1 MEEPGM
7 AIDIDQLGI
16 KVRRLR
22 DHYHQRDARWA
33 DLLSIRQGNIQQVFP
48 ELFSSDFPKPM
59 VANFIDVAARD
70 IAEVIAP
77 LPAFNCDTTDAIS
90 DRARKRADK
99 RTMIAAG
106 YRDTCNLQTQMYT
119 GADRYV
125 TFGMLAFIIEPD
137 FENKRPMIRIDNPVG
152 AYPEFDRFNKL
163 RSYTRRYQKTVREL
177 CNEFPEFESTIRGP
191 YEQSNSERM
200 LEVFRYV
207 DKDETI
213 LFVPERKNLVL
224 DRAKNFIDEIPVV
237 IAVRPGIDSDEHQRG
252 QFDDIMWVQVAR
264 ARFAT
269 LQLEA
274 ATKSV
279 QAPFALP
286 NDVNV
291 LEIGPDATIR
301 SANPEKIRR
310 VGLDVSPSIFQES
323 ATLDQELRVGSRYPQ
338 GRLGVQSGSIVT
350 GRGVEALMGGF
361 DTQVKTAQAVFA
373 ETFRH
378 VMRICFLTDEK
389 LFGTETKEVRGVN
402 AGAPYEIT
410 YNPTKDIAGDYWCD
424 VTYGLMAGLDPNR
437 ALVFGLQ
444 ARGDKLISRDFLRR
458 QMPWEMNVTM
468 EEEKVEVE
476 ELRDALI
483 QAVSGYAQSLPA
495 LIAQGQDPS
504 KILTAMAA
512 IIHGR
517 QEGKEVE
524 EVIATAFA
532 PQPQPESPAGAAPE
546 EAQGAPGEAPSGVPG
561 QPGQGGGQLPPGL
574 SASGRMQG
582 VAPGQEGMAPGGRPS
597 LQTLLA
603 GISSSGNA
611 QMSAGVIRRQP
622 V

>member
-1 MEEPGM
+1 M
-7 AIDIDQLGI
+7 AMDIDELGT
-16 KVRRLR
+16 KVRKLR

-48 ELFSSDFPKPM
+48 GMFSDEYPKPM
-59 VANFIDVAARD
+59 VANFIDIAARD
-70 IAEVIAP
+70 VAEVIAP
-77 LPAFNCDTTDAIS
+77 LPAFNCDTTDSIS
-90 DRARKRADK
+90 DRARRKADK

-106 YRDTCNLQTQMYT
+106 YRDSCNLQTQMYS
-119 GADRYV
+119 GADRYI
-125 TFGMLAFIIEPD
+125 TFGMVAFIIEPD
-137 FENKRPMIRIDNPVG
+137 FDNNRPMIRIDNPINS
-152 AYPEFDRFNKL
+152 YPEFDRFGKL
-163 RSYTRRYQKTVREL
+163 RSYTKRYNKTVREL
-177 CNEFPEFESTIRGP
+177 CNEFPEHEPVIRGP
-191 YEQSNSERM
+191 YEQRGSERM

-224 DRAKNFIDEIPVV
+224 DRSKNFIDEIPVV
-237 IAVRPGIDSDEHQRG
+237 IATRPGLDSDEHQRG

-264 ARFAT
+264 SRFAT

-274 ATKSV
+274 AQKSV

-310 VGLDVSPSIFQES
+310 VDLNIPNGIFQES
-323 ATLDQELRVGSRYPQ
+323 QLLDQELRVGSRYPQ
-338 GRLGVQSGSIVT
+338 GRLGQQSGSIVT

-373 ETFRH
+373 EAFRH
-378 VMRICFLTDEK
+378 VMRLMFMLDETA
-389 LFGTETKEVRGVN
+389 FGDITKEVRGVS

-410 YNPTKDIAGDYWCD
+410 YTPKKDIDGDYWCD
-424 VTYGLMAGLDPNR
+424 VKYGLMAGLDPNR

-476 ELRDALI
+476 QLRDALI
-483 QAVSGYAQSLPA
+483 QAVAGYAQALPA
-495 LIAQGQDPS
+495 MAAQGQDPS
-504 KILTAMAA
+504 KILTAMAT
-512 IIHGR
+512 IINGR
-517 QEGKEVE
+517 QEGKQIEETVE
-524 EVIATAFA
+524 EAFA
-532 PQPQPESPAGAAPE
+532 PAEPTETGPEQPAAQ
-546 EAQGAPGEAPSGVPG
+546 EAQPG
-561 QPGQGGGQLPPGL
+561 QPGAGGQEGQLPQGL
-574 SASGRMQG
+574 EASGRMQG
-582 VAPGQEGMAPGGRPS
+582 VAPGQQGMAPGGRPA
-597 LQTLLA
+597 LQTLLT
-603 GISSSGNA
+603 GLSSSGNA
-611 QMSAGVIRRQP
+611 QMSAGTIRRQP
-622 V
+622 I

>member
-1 MEEPGM
+1 M
-7 AIDIDQLGI
+7 AIDIDELGI
-16 KVRRLR
+16 KVRKLR
-22 DHYHQRDARWA
+22 DHYHTRDARWT
-33 DLLSIRQGNIQQVFP
+33 DLMSIRQGNIQQVFP

-70 IAEVIAP
+70 VAEVIAP
-77 LPAFNCDTTDAIS
+77 LPAFNCDTTDTIS

-106 YRDTCNLQTQMYT
+106 YRDSCNLQTQMYT

-137 FENKRPMIRIDNPVG
+137 FENNRPMIRIDNPIG
-152 AYPEFDRFNKL
+152 SYPEYDRFNKL
-163 RSYTRRYQKTVREL
+163 RSYTKRYQKTVREL
-177 CNEFPEFESTIRGP
+177 CNDFPEHEPVIRGQ
-191 YEQSNSERM
+191 YEKRSSERL
-200 LEVFRYV
+200 LEVFRYT
-207 DKDETI
+207 DKEETI
-213 LFVPERKNLVL
+213 LFIPERSNLVL
-224 DRAKNFIDEIPVV
+224 DRAKNFLGEIPVV
-237 IAVRPGIDSDEHQRG
+237 IAIRPGVDSDENQRG

-264 ARFAT
+264 SRFAT

-274 ATKSV
+274 AQKSV
-279 QAPFALP
+279 QAPIAMP

-291 LEIGPDATIR
+291 LEMGPDATIR

-310 VGLDVSPSIFQES
+310 VGIDIPNGIFQES

-338 GRLGVQSGSIVT
+338 GRLGQQSGSIVT

-373 ETFRH
+373 ESFRH
-378 VMRICFLTDEK
+378 VMRLCFMMDEK
-389 LFGTETKEVRGVN
+389 MFGNVEKEVRGVN
-402 AGAPYEIT
+402 AGAPYEINYT
-410 YNPTKDIAGDYWCD
+410 PSKDIQGDYWCD

-483 QAVSGYAQSLPA
+483 QAVAGYAQALPA
-495 LIAQGQDPS
+495 MVAQGQDPS
-504 KILTAMAA
+504 KILSAMAT
-512 IIHGR
+512 IINGR
-517 QEGKEVE
+517 QEGKQIE
-524 EVIATAFA
+524 ETVAEAFA
-532 PQPQPESPAGAAPE
+532 PEPQPESPAGAAPE
-546 EAQGAPGEAPSGVPG
+546 EAQGAPGEAPAGASS
-561 QPGQGGGQLPPGL
+561 GQLPQGL
-574 SASGRMQG
+574 EASGRMQG
-582 VAPGQEGMAPGGRPS
+582 VAPGQEGMAPGGRPA

-603 GISSSGNA
+603 GLSSSGNA
-611 QMSAGVIRRQP
+611 QLSAGVIRRQP

>member
-1 MEEPGM
+1 M
-7 AIDIDQLGI
+7 AMDIDDLGV
-16 KVRRLR
+16 KVRKLR
-22 DHYHQRDARWA
+22 EHYHLRDARWA

-59 VANFIDVAARD
+59 VANFIDIAARD
-70 IAEVIAP
+70 VAEVIAP

-106 YRDTCNLQTQMYT
+106 YRDSCNLQTQMYT
-119 GADRYV
+119 GADRYL
-125 TFGMLAFIIEPD
+125 TYGMLAFIIEPD
-137 FENKRPMIRIDNPVG
+137 FENNRPMIRLDNPIG
-152 AYPEFDRFNKL
+152 SYPEWDRFGKL
-163 RSYTRRYQKTVREL
+163 ISYTRRYQKTVREL
-177 CNEFPEFESTIRGP
+177 CNDFPEHEPVIRGQ
-191 YEQSNSERM
+191 YENRNSERM

-207 DKDETI
+207 NKEEVI

-224 DRAKNFIDEIPVV
+224 DRSKNFIGEIPVV

-264 ARFAT
+264 SRFAT

-274 ATKSV
+274 AQKSV

-286 NDVNV
+286 SDVNV

-310 VGLDVSPSIFQES
+310 VGLDIPSGIFQES
-323 ATLDQELRVGSRYPQ
+323 ALLDQELRVGSRYPQ
-338 GRLGVQSGSIVT
+338 GRLGQQSGSIVT

-373 ETFRH
+373 EAFRH
-378 VMRICFLTDEK
+378 VMRICFMMDEK
-389 LFGTETKEVRGVN
+389 VFGNVEKEVRGVN
-402 AGAPYEIT
+402 AGAPYEIN
-410 YNPTKDIAGDYWCD
+410 YIPEKDIAGDYWCD

-483 QAVSGYAQSLPA
+483 QAVAGYAQALPA
-495 LIAQGQDPS
+495 MVAQGQDPS
-504 KILTAMAA
+504 KILSSMAM
-512 IIHGR
+512 IINGR
-517 QEGKEVE
+517 QAGQAIEDT
-524 EVIATAFA
+524 ISAAFA
-532 PQPQPESPAGAAPE
+532 PEPVSPEVAAAG
-546 EAQGAPGEAPSGVPG
+546 EAQGAPGQVPSGGPSG
-561 QPGQGGGQLPPGL
+561 APGQLPPGL
-574 SASGRMQG
+574 EASGRMQG
-582 VAPGQEGMAPGGRPS
+582 VAPGQQGMAPGGRPS

-603 GISSSGNA
+603 GISSSGAA
-611 QMSAGVIRRQP
+611 QMSAGLVRKQP
-622 V
+622 I

>member
-1 MEEPGM
+1 M
-7 AIDIDQLGI
+7 AMDIDELGV
-16 KVRRLR
+16 KVRKLR
-22 DHYHQRDARWA
+22 DHYHQRDARWS

-48 ELFSSDFPKPM
+48 GMFSDEFPKPM

-70 IAEVIAP
+70 VAEVIAP
-77 LPAFNCDTTDAIS
+77 LPAFNCDTTDSIS
-90 DRARKRADK
+90 DRARRKADK
-99 RTMIAAG
+99 RTMIASG
-106 YRDTCNLQTQMYT
+106 YRDSCNLQTQMFT

-125 TFGMLAFIIEPD
+125 TYGMLAFVIEPD
-137 FENKRPMIRIDNPVG
+137 FENNRPMIRIDNPIG
-152 AYPEFDRFNKL
+152 AYPEYDRFNKL
-163 RSYTRRYQKTVREL
+163 ISYTRRYNKTVREL
-177 CNEFPEFESTIRGP
+177 CNEFPEHETVLRGP
-191 YEQSNSERM
+191 YENRNSERM
-200 LEVFRYV
+200 LELFRYV

-224 DRAKNFIDEIPVV
+224 DRSKNFINEIPVV
-237 IAVRPGIDSDEHQRG
+237 IAIRPGIDSDENQRG

-264 ARFAT
+264 SRFAT

-274 ATKSV
+274 AQKSV

-286 NDVNV
+286 ADVNV

-310 VGLDVSPSIFQES
+310 VDLNIPNGIFQES

-338 GRLGVQSGSIVT
+338 GRLGQQSGSIVT

-378 VMRICFLTDEK
+378 VMRLMFLMDET
-389 LFGTETKEVRGVN
+389 LFGDVTKEVRGVQ

-410 YNPTKDIAGDYWCD
+410 YTPKKDIDGDYWCD
-424 VTYGLMAGLDPNR
+424 VQYGLMAGLDPNR

-476 ELRDALI
+476 QLRDALI
-483 QAVSGYAQSLPA
+483 QAVSGYAQALPA
-495 LIAQGQDPS
+495 MAAQGQDPS
-504 KILTAMAA
+504 KILQAMAT
-512 IIHGR
+512 IINGR
-517 QEGKEVE
+517 QTGKPIEDTVAE
-524 EVIATAFA
+524 AFA
-532 PQPQPESPAGAAPE
+532 PTPPPESPAGAAPE
-546 EAQGAPGEAPSGVPG
+546 EAQGAPGEAPSGAPG
-561 QPGQGGGQLPPGL
+561 QQGQLPPGL
-574 SASGRMQG
+574 QASGRMQG
-582 VAPGQEGMAPGGRPS
+582 VAPGQEGMAPGGRPA

-603 GISSSGNA
+603 GLSSSGAA
-611 QMSAGVIRRQP
+611 QMSAGVVRRNP
-622 V
+622 L